1 MRRSLH
7 GLYDPNLEHD
17 ACGLAF
23 IAHLRGR
30 KSRSLVEDAIRA
42 LESLDHRGA
51 CGCDP
56 ETGDGAGIM
65 LQLPHRF
72 FKRVGLALGF
82 SIPRRRRY
90 AVGQIFLPRDLLQ
103 RKACEAALERA
114 VLEVGQR
121 VIGWRDVPVRPERIG
136 RQARDSMPVIRQL
149 YIERRRVVPTEFER
163 LL

>member
-1 MRRSLH
+1 MLQEAK
-7 GLYDPNLEHD
+7 GLYDPKYEHD

-23 IAHLRGR
+23 IAHLRGN
-30 KSRSLVEDAIRA
+30 KSRTLVEDALRA

-82 SIPRRRRY
+82 TIPRRRRY
-90 AVGQIFLPRDLLQ
+90 AVGQNF
-103 RKACEAALERA
+103 C
-114 VLEVGQR
+114 
-121 VIGWRDVPVRPERIG
+121 
-136 RQARDSMPVIRQL
+136 PVIDSIVKL
-149 YIERRRVVPTEFER
+149 AKKLSKER
-163 LL
+163 LKR